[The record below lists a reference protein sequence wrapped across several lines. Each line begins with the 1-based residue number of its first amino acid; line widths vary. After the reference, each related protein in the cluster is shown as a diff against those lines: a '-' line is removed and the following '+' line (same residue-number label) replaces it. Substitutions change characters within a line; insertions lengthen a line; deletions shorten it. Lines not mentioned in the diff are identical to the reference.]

1 MIDFSIPSELA
12 DLAART
18 RRFVI
23 DEIIPYERDPRLTQH
38 GPTDALRQELVERAR
53 AAGLLSIQVAKTFG
67 GMGLSHVEAALVLE
81 AAGWSTLGPVAMNC
95 AAPDEGNMF
104 ILSKIC
110 TETQAEQFL
119 RPAVQGHRRTVF
131 AMTEPDGAGSDPA
144 QLKTEA
150 VFDGQT
156 YVINGLKWLITGANG
171 AKTWIIMARVA
182 PNAHG
187 PDGPTLFLCEGDTP
201 GIVIERVMNSMDRNY
216 VEGHGVVRF
225 DNLTLPAS
233 AVLGEVGE
241 AFRYA
246 QMRLAPARMTHCMRW
261 IGAAARAHS
270 IAIDHARTRTAFG
283 KTLGEH
289 QGVSFL
295 LAQNEI
301 DLKVSRLL
309 TWQTAWLMD
318 QGVKGRH
325 ESSIAK
331 AEISERLFQVTDR
344 CVQVLGGIGVTDE
357 TVVEMIYRDMRPFRL
372 YDGPTEV
379 HKFAIGRQLMRG
391 GSDFAATPPADG
403 LPIPYVKAA
412 E

>member
-1 MIDFSIPSELA
+1 MIDFSITPELA
-12 DLAART
+12 ALASRV
-18 RRFVI
+18 RQFVT

-38 GPTDALRQELVERAR
+38 GPNDEMRQEMVEKAR
-53 AAGLLSIQVAKTFG
+53 AAGLLSVQCPKTYG
-67 GMGLSHVEAALVLE
+67 GMGLTHVEAAVVLE

-110 TETQAEQFL
+110 RPEQAERFL
-119 RPAVQGHRRTVF
+119 RPVVEGHQRSVF
-131 AMTEPDGAGSDPA
+131 AMTEPDGAGSDPG

-150 VFDGQT
+150 VFDGT
-156 YVINGLKWLITGANG
+156 HFTINGLKWLITGANG

-187 PDGPTLFLCEGDTP
+187 ADGPTLFLCEGDTP
-201 GIVIERVMNSMDRNY
+201 GIEIERIMNSMDRNY

-225 DNLTLPAS
+225 NNLKLPAD
-233 AVLGEVGE
+233 ALLGEVGE

-261 IGAAARAHS
+261 IGAAARAHAV
-270 IAIDHARTRTAFG
+270 AIEHARTRTAFG
-283 KTLGEH
+283 KPIIDH
-289 QGVSFL
+289 QGVSFQ

-301 DLKVSRLL
+301 DLKVCRLL
-309 TWQTAWLMD
+309 TWQTSWQMD
-318 QGVKGRH
+318 NGVKGRH

-344 CVQVLGGIGVTDE
+344 CVQILGGIGVTDE
-357 TVVEMIYRDMRPFRL
+357 TIVEMIYRDMRAFRL

-379 HKFAIGRQLMRG
+379 HKYAIGRQLMRS
-391 GSDFAATPPADG
+391 GSEFTPTPTANG
-403 LPIPYVKAA
+403 LPVPYVKAA

>member
-1 MIDFSIPSELA
+1 MIDFSISPELA
-12 DLAART
+12 ALAART
-18 RRFVI
+18 RKFVI

-38 GPTDALRQELVERAR
+38 GPTDDLRQELVEKAR
-53 AAGLLSIQVAKTFG
+53 AADLLSVQCPTTYG
-67 GMGLSHVEAALVLE
+67 GKGLSHTEVAVVLE
-81 AAGWSTLGPVAMNC
+81 ASGWSTLGPVAMNC

-110 TETQAEQFL
+110 RPDQAETYL
-119 RPAVQGHRRTVF
+119 KPVVQGHQRSVF

-150 VFDGQT
+150 VFDGT
-156 YVINGLKWLITGANG
+156 HFTINGLKWLITGANG
-171 AKTWIIMARVA
+171 AKTWIIMARVL

-187 PDGPTLFLCEGDTP
+187 PDGPTLFVCEGGTP
-201 GIVIERVMNSMDRNY
+201 GIEIERVMNSMDRNY

-225 DNLTLPAS
+225 NNLKLPAD
-233 AVLGEVGE
+233 ALLGEVGE

-261 IGAAARAHS
+261 LGAAARAHK

-283 KTLGEH
+283 KALGEH

-309 TWQTAWLMD
+309 IWQTAWLMD
-318 QGVKGRH
+318 NGVKGRH

-331 AEISERLFQVTDR
+331 SEISERLFQVTDR
-344 CVQVLGGIGVTDE
+344 CVQIMGGIGVTDE

-379 HKFAIGRQLMRG
+379 HKFAIGRQLMRQG
-391 GSDFAATPPADG
+391 TEFEATPTADG
-403 LPIPYVKAA
+403 LPVPFVKTAG
-412 E
+412 